1 MRLLG
6 QILIERGTVSPAQLE
21 EALAL
26 QQSNPGRR
34 VGEILVEQGHASSAD
49 VLRALGVQYHCD
61 MLDAVLPGMLDSELV
76 KNLPVEWARSHQ
88 MLPVRYNGKPAV
100 LTADPTRINEQDD
113 LALLTGCPL
122 MPLLALPEKI
132 REVIESCYFMRRETA
147 SEVMAGLPEPEKSAP
162 TVSTGSNDLLTVAAD
177 APVTRLVNLILL
189 EAVRRRA
196 SDIHIEPLEETLRVR
211 YRIDGMLYEQ
221 PPPPKHFEAA
231 LISRLKVMGHL
242 DIAEKRLPQDG
253 MARVSVG
260 ERDIDI
266 RISTVPVAEGERL
279 VLRLLNRESTL
290 LSLCDL
296 GMPERLNRSF
306 SELLKL
312 NHGAIW
318 VTGPTGSGKTTTLYA
333 ALQELD
339 SEHLNI
345 LTIEDPVEYQL
356 PHIGQI
362 SVKPKIGLTFAQGLR
377 HILRQDPDIILV
389 GETRD
394 LETAEIAVRSS
405 LTGHL
410 VFSTLHTNDAIG
422 AVIRLVDMGI
432 PRYLVSAATSGVV
445 AQRLVRSLC
454 RQCKKP
460 AELSADDIAALGVYA
475 QRLKGQKVFEANGCA
490 SCMGGYSGR
499 TGIYELLLMDDAI
512 RDAIRHEADLTAL
525 SRAVTGRGFSPL
537 AEDAVEKIRQGV
549 TSPSE
554 TLRVLGKF
562 S

>member
-1 MRLLG
+1 MRPLG
-6 QILIERGTVSPAQLE
+6 QILIERGIISSSQLE
-21 EALAL
+21 EALAR
-26 QQSNPGRR
+26 QQALPGRR
-34 VGEILVEQGHASSAD
+34 IGEILIEAGWVSPAD
-49 VLRALGVQYHCD
+49 VLKALGVQYQCEV
-61 MLDAVLPGMLDSELV
+61 LDIIPPEMLDSELV
-76 KNLPVEWARSHQ
+76 SSLPVEWARSHE
-88 MLPVRYNGKPAV
+88 MLPVRHRGQPAV

-113 LALLTGCPL
+113 LSLLTGCPL
-122 MPLLALPEKI
+122 IPVLALPGLI
-132 REVIESCYFMRRETA
+132 REAIENCYFMRRETA
-147 SEVMAGLPEPEKSAP
+147 SEVMAGLPAPEAVQPSAAAGA
-162 TVSTGSNDLLTVAAD
+162 TDLLAVATD

-196 SDIHIEPLEETLRVR
+196 SDIHIEPLEDSLRVR

-221 PPPPKHFEAA
+221 SAPPRHFEAA
-231 LISRLKVMGHL
+231 LVSRLKVMGHL

-266 RISTVPVAEGERL
+266 RISTIPVAEGERI

-290 LSLCDL
+290 LPLGRL
-296 GMPERLNRSF
+296 GMPDHVLRPF
-306 SELLKL
+306 GMLLKL

-356 PHIGQI
+356 AHISQI

-394 LETAEIAVRSS
+394 LETAEIAVRAS

-422 AVIRLVDMGI
+422 AIVRLVDMGI
-432 PRYLVSAATSGVV
+432 PRYLVSAATSGVLG
-445 AQRLVRSLC
+445 QRLIRTLC
-454 RQCKKP
+454 PECRKP
-460 AELSADDIAALGVYA
+460 MELSAEDAAGLGPCA
-475 QRLKGQKVFEANGCA
+475 QRLKGQPVYDAGNCSA
-490 SCMGGYSGR
+490 CMSGYSGR
-499 TGIYELLLMDDAI
+499 TGIYELLMMDDAI
-512 RDAIRHEADLTAL
+512 RDAIRHEADLMAL
-525 SRAVTGRGFSPL
+525 NRAVAGRGFSPL
-537 AEDAVEKIRQGV
+537 TEDAVEKIQQGI
-549 TSPSE
+549 TSPAE
-554 TLRVLGKF
+554 VLRVLGRF
-562 S
+562 P

>member
-1 MRLLG
+1 MRLIG
-6 QILIERGTVSPAQLE
+6 QILIEQGVVSAAQLD
-21 EALAL
+21 EALAR
-26 QQSNPGRR
+26 QQSAPGRR
-34 VGEILVEQGHASSAD
+34 IGEILVEQGHASPAD
-49 VLRALGVQYHCD
+49 VLRALGVQYHCQFLNEVAPT
-61 MLDAVLPGMLDSELV
+61 MLDAELV
-76 KNLPVEWARSHQ
+76 RNLPVEWARSHQ
-88 MLPVRYNGKPAV
+88 MLPVRFNGKPAV

-113 LALLTGCPL
+113 LSLLTGSPL
-122 MPLLALPEKI
+122 TPVLALPERI
-132 REVIESCYFMRRETA
+132 REAIESCYFMRRETA
-147 SEVMAGLPEPEKSAP
+147 SEVMAALPEPEPAP
-162 TVSTGSNDLLTVAAD
+162 LASPAVSNDLLTAASD

-196 SDIHIEPLEETLRVR
+196 SDIHIEPLENALRVR

-221 PPPPKHFEAA
+221 PPPPSHFEAA

-253 MARVSVG
+253 MAKVSVG

-290 LSLCDL
+290 LPLRDL
-296 GMPERLNRSF
+296 GMPAGLIRSF
-306 SELLKL
+306 SDLLKL

-356 PHIGQI
+356 PHISQI

-394 LETAEIAVRSS
+394 LETAEIAVRAS

-432 PRYLVSAATSGVV
+432 PRYLVSAATSGVL
-445 AQRLVRSLC
+445 AQRLVRTLC
-454 RQCKKP
+454 RQCRKP
-460 AELSADDIAALGVYA
+460 AELTPDDLVGFGTFS
-475 QRLKGQKVFEANGCA
+475 QRLKGQKVFHASGCS
-490 SCMGGYSGR
+490 SCMSGYSGR

-512 RDAIRHEADLTAL
+512 RDAIRHEPDLTAL
-525 SRAVTGRGFSPL
+525 TRAVVGRGFSSL
-537 AEDAVEKIRQGV
+537 AEDAIEKILQGV

-554 TLRVLGKF
+554 VLRVLGKIP
-562 S
+562 